1 MNRAQEMGQRS
12 IAYLLLKF
20 SLPSIFS
27 LVLHSLYII
36 VDRIFIG
43 RGIGPLALAG
53 VTIAFPVLHI
63 VFALS
68 IFCASG
74 SSALIS
80 IYLGQKDKKRAEDI
94 FGNTLVIITFLGFL
108 TSFLGLMFKDRILD
122 FFSVGPETFLYAREY
137 LSIFISGAVF
147 FFYGFTLTFIIRA
160 EGNPIYATLMIVFG
174 TLLNILLDYL
184 FIFVFSM
191 GISGAALATI
201 ISEAAVALMG
211 IFYVM
216 RKRGLLHIRR
226 SHLRL
231 NLVNFKK
238 ISVLGL
244 SPALA
249 NIAGSIQIAFLN
261 KRLILHGGEIAIAA
275 LGVVFSIGSI
285 VRMLSFGIAAG
296 IQPIVGYNYGA
307 KLYKRVRDTFFYASL
322 SGFLITLLIVLAIW
336 FFVRPISGLFSK
348 SDSELIGL
356 SSHALRVFLVMSP
369 FATIHILGTR
379 FFQSIGKGGY
389 AVFLGLLRQMV
400 IFIPVLFVL
409 SHLYSLEGVWLSG
422 PATDIIALLITGT
435 LIIREFRKIKYSV
448 LSGI

>member
-1 MNRAQEMGQRS
+1 MNRAKEIGEKS
-12 IAYLLLKF
+12 IGYLLIKF

-27 LVLHSLYII
+27 LVLHSLYIV

-43 RGIGPLALAG
+43 RGVGSLALAG

-63 VFALS
+63 VFALCILS
-68 IFCASG
+68 ASG

-80 IYLGQKDKKRAEDI
+80 IYLGQKDKERAEDV
-94 FGNTLVIITFLGFL
+94 FGNTLVMITLLGFL
-108 TSFLGLMFKDRILD
+108 TSFFGLMFKDQILNI
-122 FFSVGPETFLYAREY
+122 FSVGPEVFSYAREY
-137 LSIFISGAVF
+137 LSIFISGSIF

-174 TLLNILLDYL
+174 TLLNVLLDYF

-201 ISEAAVALMG
+201 ISEAFVALMG

-216 RKRGLLHIRR
+216 RKRGLLHVRR
-226 SHLRL
+226 SHLSL
-231 NLVNFKK
+231 NLANFKK
-238 ISVLGL
+238 ISLLGL

-249 NIAGSIQIAFLN
+249 NIAGSVQIAFLN
-261 KRLILHGGEIAIAA
+261 KRLILYGGEIAVAA

-285 VRMLSFGIAAG
+285 VRMFSFGMAAG
-296 IQPIVGYNYGA
+296 MQPIVGYNYGA
-307 KLYKRVRDTFFYASL
+307 KLSNRVRDTFFYASL

-336 FFVRPISGLFSK
+336 FFVKPISGLFSK
-348 SDSELIGL
+348 GDDELIRL
-356 SSHALRVFLVMSP
+356 SSHALRIFLIMSP

-389 AVFLGLLRQMV
+389 AIFLGLLRQMV
-400 IFIPVLFVL
+400 IFIPALYML
-409 SHLYSLEGVWLSG
+409 SFFFDLEGVWLSG
-422 PATDIIALLITGT
+422 PFTDIAALAITGT
-435 LIIREFRKIKYSV
+435 LIVRELRKIKYSKFSAV
-448 LSGI
+448 